1 MNEKSLVSQGI
12 QGSFAGIASAFITQ
26 TLEHM
31 IPWMMVSAA
40 VIVCDLAFGVRKS
53 LLMGEEVRFSRAVR
67 NTMGKMVTYFA
78 FVCMVCMICVASG
91 EQYDIDIWSCLLV
104 CFIEGCSIIG
114 NILKP
119 KGINFNLIG
128 AFGAMFKRVG
138 LDKED
143 AKEVFKEVSEEEL
156 EKKRRQNERRREL
169 RRKKK
174 EEEKRK
180 KEEEKTTKEEEDLE
194 KGSGTARKGRKK
206 SVPQPDKGN

>member
-1 MNEKSLVSQGI
+1 MNEKTTLLSHTI

-31 IPWMMVSAA
+31 IPWLMVAAA

-53 LLMGEEVRFSRAVR
+53 LMMGEEVRFSRAVR

-78 FVCMVCMICVASG
+78 FVCMVCMVCVASG
-91 EQYDIDIWSCLLV
+91 QKYGIDKWACLLV

-119 KGINFNLIG
+119 KGIDFNIIG
-128 AFGAMFKRVG
+128 AFGAMFKKVG
-138 LDKED
+138 LDKDD
-143 AKEVFKEVSEEEL
+143 AKDVFVEVSKEEL
-156 EKKRRQNERRREL
+156 EKRRKRNERRREL

-174 EEEKRK
+174 KE
-180 KEEEKTTKEEEDLE
+180 KEEGKVK
-194 KGSGTARKGRKK
+194 
-206 SVPQPDKGN
+206 

>member
-31 IPWMMVSAA
+31 IPWLMVSAA
-40 VIVCDLAFGVRKS
+40 VILCDLAFGVRKS

-91 EQYDIDIWSCLLV
+91 EKYGIDIWACLLV

-119 KGINFNLIG
+119 KGINFNLLGALNEIG
-128 AFGAMFKRVG
+128 KATFKRVNMEV
-138 LDKED
+138 DTEKMFTKE
-143 AKEVFKEVSEEEL
+143 EP
-156 EKKRRQNERRREL
+156 KKPRT

-174 EEEKRK
+174 EE
-180 KEEEKTTKEEEDLE
+180 
-194 KGSGTARKGRKK
+194 
-206 SVPQPDKGN
+206 